1 MIYVDGF
8 AIPILAGS
16 TEEACRVFAD
26 MEVPIFKD
34 RGATRMVGGWGD
46 HILHGMVTEFYG
58 AVQVRDGETVAF
70 SWMEWPDK
78 ASRDAGLKK
87 AMEDARMEPS
97 GEAIPLDGP
106 STVFD
111 GFRAI
116 VDR

>member
-8 AIPILAGS
+8 PILAGS
-16 TEEACRVFAD
+16 TEEAYRVFAE
-26 MEVPIFKD
+26 MAVPIFKD
-34 RGATRMVGGWGD
+34 RGATRMVEGWGD
-46 HILHGMVTEFYG
+46 HVPHGMVTDFYR
-58 AVQVRDGETVAF
+58 AVQVRDGETAAF

-87 AMEDARMEPS
+87 AMEDARMQPS

-106 STVFD
+106 RTVFG